1 MEIHG
6 MTTQEINHEFEEDH
20 NDDDANQKDI
30 DSEEETDLES
40 SDSENESIY
49 DDQCSTSQLQCNYC
63 GKEFSVQR
71 YLDAHLKDNHNQKQ
85 SFKCDKCEESFKQ
98 TYGNCSWSS

>member
-6 MTTQEINHEFEEDH
+6 MTAQEINHEEDH

-49 DDQCSTSQLQCNYC
+49 DDQVSCSVTIVA
-63 GKEFSVQR
+63 K
-71 YLDAHLKDNHNQKQ
+71 
-85 SFKCDKCEESFKQ
+85 SFLFKGILML
-98 TYGNCSWSS
+98 T